1 MPYFAHSTASDI
13 VIECTAAFAIADGTT
28 YADPVHTQV
37 VSMDRTLPGSPS
49 RIHRLPAA
57 SVVWNDPFM
66 TVPVMA
72 SKARGLSPWVW
83 AMKFAAAPFTT
94 PVSGPCS
101 DQIDS
106 IVSST
111 WSNRRT
117 STVCTCTLP
126 GRAADTSSAASFR
139 TPARRPHRCTTAPW
153 STRCRAT
160 PRPRP
165 EPPPVIRMRLPSSSR
180 REKACTSVPVV
191 GGEVGTAL
199 LVERG
204 DPFPGLA
211 GLAQHLQAGVGH
223 LADAGEVLGVGVERL
238 LEHLEC
244 GGGELQ
250 DLVSPG
256 PDFLVKL
263 VRRHHLV
270 GQAPLEGLLSG
281 VLAAEEPDLASP
293 LLTDGP
299 GHQAG
304 AETSVERADPRA
316 VLTERLAVGGDGQVT
331 QQVQN
336 VPPADGEPVDRRDGR
351 LRYVADHTVKRVHLE
366 QPALRGPV
374 VARLHP
380 LLLVP
385 AGAERLVARA
395 GEGNDADLVA
405 DPGPLERQHELVDG
419 ARAEGVV
426 ALRPVDHDPGE
437 AVLDLIRHVGEVVHR
452 PFVLPHWLTP
462 ARPPL
467 TREIARSAD
476 SA

>member
-83 AMKFAAAPFTT
+83 AMKFAAALFTT

-117 STVCTCTLP
+117 STVCTCTPP
-126 GRAADTSSAASFR
+126 GRAADTSSAASFS

-153 STRCRAT
+153 ATRWRAT

-180 REKACTSVPVV
+180 LEKACMSVPAV
-191 GGEVGTAL
+191 GGEVRTAL

-204 DPFPGLA
+204 DPFPGLG
-211 GLAQHLQAGVGH
+211 GLAEHLQGGVGH

-238 LEHLEC
+238 LEHLER

-250 DLVSPG
+250 DLVCPG
-256 PDFLVKL
+256 
-263 VRRHHLV
+263 RHYLV

-281 VLAAEEPDLASP
+281 VLATEEPDLASP
-293 LLTDGP
+293 LLTHGP

-304 AETSVERADPRA
+304 AETGVERADPRS
-316 VLTERLAVGGDGQVT
+316 VLTERRVVGGDGQVT

-351 LRYVADHTVKRVHLE
+351 LRYVADHAVQRVDLE
-366 QPALRGPV
+366 QPALRRPV

-380 LLLVP
+380 LLLVA

-419 ARAEGVV
+419 ACAEGVV
-426 ALRPVDHDPGE
+426 ALRPVDRDPGE

-452 PFVLPHWLTP
+452 PFVLPRWLTP
-462 ARPPL
+462 AWPPL
-467 TREIARSAD
+467 SRGTARSAD